1 MSTAR
6 PEGLDRL
13 VLASANPKKVA
24 ELAALLAAAGVE
36 VVARPDDLADVVE
49 DADTLVGNARLK
61 AEAVRDHTDHAAVA
75 DDTGLFVTALDGE
88 PGVRSARYA
97 GEPADDGANVTK
109 LLAELDGATDRWA
122 AFRTVIVVALP
133 DGGEIVAEGECRGR
147 IGDER
152 RGGAGFGYD
161 PVFVPDDGDGRTFAE
176 MSAEDKGD
184 ISHRGR
190 ALRALVD
197 LLT

>member
-1 MSTAR
+1 MSAAR

-75 DDTGLFVTALDGE
+75 DDTGLFVAALGGQ

-97 GEPADDGANVTK
+97 GEPADDAANVTK
-109 LLAELDGATDRWA
+109 LLAELDDAADRSA

-147 IGDER
+147 IIDER

-176 MSAEDKGD
+176 MSAEDKGG